1 MRIRLII
8 LILFTVEFGSS
19 FAQHSVEPIDNQY
32 ITFAP
37 RLGFGLHN
45 YMNFEVGG
53 SLIAIN
59 NEPLAW
65 GAASFYSTFIFQQE
79 NWNSGFTAK
88 GIKLGVQSSWAIFM
102 WGIEYKNLISGGSN
116 FNYLSPKFGLSW
128 LDVMNIE
135 YAINV
140 IEVNMNNKSPFSS
153 RHQLSINFSIN
164 RKIYN
169 NVYKGLF

>member
-1 MRIRLII
+1 MRIRLV
-8 LILFTVEFGSS
+8 ILFLIAFEFGSS
-19 FAQHSVEPIDNQY
+19 FAQNSVEPIDNQY

-45 YMNFEVGG
+45 YINFEVGG

-65 GAASFYSTFIFQQE
+65 GAASLYSTFIFQQE

-88 GIKLGVQSSWAIFM
+88 GIKVGVQSSWAIFM
-102 WGIEYKNLISGGSN
+102 WGIEYKNLISGDSN

-128 LDVMNIE
+128 LDVMNVE
-135 YAINV
+135 YAINI
-140 IEVNMNNKSPFSS
+140 IEINQNKESPISS
-153 RHQLSINFSIN
+153 KHQLSINFSIN
-164 RKIYN
+164 KKLYK
-169 NVYKGLF
+169 NVYKEIF